1 MSRKSILG
9 TPLGSL
15 LSTAFIEEPRAY
27 MTESENDSEQ
37 VLTAVRG
44 KDRQAL
50 SYLSLEKL
58 QRSPYQPRR
67 EFDEAA
73 LNELADSIRSQGIIQ
88 PIVVRPASDGQH
100 YEIIAG
106 ERRWRAA
113 QLAELAEVPVII
125 RDVTNET
132 ALALAIIENLQR
144 EDLNPLEEA
153 MGLER
158 LMSEFH
164 LTHQDLATVV
174 GKSRAAVTNLLRLL
188 GLRPEVKTMLEHN
201 DLEMGHARA
210 LLGLTEDKQVEVAR
224 AVVARGLSVRQTEA
238 LVRQV
243 QQNQDIPLAA
253 AKRIDPDVAA
263 LEQRLSEVLCAK
275 VAIQHGSQ
283 GKGKLVINYS
293 SLDELDGI
301 LAHIQ

>member
-15 LSTAFIEEPRAY
+15 LSTAFIEEPHTGYTA
-27 MTESENDSEQ
+27 ESQLEP
-37 VLTAVRG
+37 VLTAVKG
-44 KDRQAL
+44 KDRQVL
-50 SYLSLEKL
+50 SYLAVEKL
-58 QRSPYQPRR
+58 QRSPYQPRKD
-67 EFDEAA
+67 FDEAA
-73 LNELADSIRSQGIIQ
+73 LNELASSIRSQGIIQ
-88 PIVVRPASDGQH
+88 PIVVRPATDGKH

-113 QLAELAEVPVII
+113 QLAELSEVPVVI
-125 RDVTNET
+125 RDVSNET

-153 MGLER
+153 MGFER

-164 LTHQDLATVV
+164 LTHQDLADVV
-174 GKSRAAVTNLLRLL
+174 GKSRASVTNLLRLL
-188 GLRPEVKTMLEHN
+188 TLRPEVKTMLEHN

-210 LLGLTEDKQVEVAR
+210 LLPLEGTKQVEVAR
-224 AVVARGLSVRQTEA
+224 TVVMRGLSVRQTEA

-243 QQNQDIPLAA
+243 QQNKETISSQT
-253 AKRIDPDVAA
+253 DPDVLA
-263 LEQRLSEVLCAK
+263 LEQRLSEILCAK